1 MYLFILCLN
10 VLMHALLHGEGFIE
24 GTLVATQHQHI
35 PIEQLTRNSFVM
47 SYSPSN
53 KYYAEQKVLLQS
65 KHQVTCYLQITI
77 QDEIINVTHNHRFY
91 LPLERQWIRAA
102 QLKPGHAL
110 LTASGPLVCIN
121 AITEIQQLATA
132 YNLSVNNFHTFF
144 VSRHNILVHN
154 IAVVIPIA
162 ISFGMGGAEVMWATM
177 AQTAITGLIL
187 GIIYG
192 KQSNIRDNKPDT
204 IDILLSKAHD
214 NRRQPPPFNG
224 GGGGPLHSPQD
235 PKKDNNNNNNKHP
248 HGKYEDA
255 PYHHANS
262 NGTKSLA
269 PKDGQTALDNS
280 ILIKQNSPR
289 RISLSQGEI
298 VILDQTSL
306 GLYHGHVRTWNELT
320 GSMRRALHKS
330 GWVNTQTGKI
340 IWPP

>member
-1 MYLFILCLN
+1 
-10 VLMHALLHGEGFIE
+10 MHALLYGDGFVE

-35 PIEQLTRNSFVM
+35 PIEQLARNSLVM
-47 SYSPSN
+47 GYSTSN
-53 KYYAEQKVLLQS
+53 KCYAEKKVLLQR
-65 KHQVTCYLQITI
+65 KHQVTRYLQVTL
-77 QDEIINVTHNHRFY
+77 QGETINVTPNQRFY

-110 LTASGPLVCIN
+110 LTASGSLVCIN
-121 AITEIQQLATA
+121 AITEIQQPATA
-132 YNLSVNNFHTFF
+132 YNLSISDFHTFF

-192 KQSNIRDNKPDT
+192 KQSNSRDNKPDT
-204 IDILLSKAHD
+204 IDILLSKAQD
-214 NRRQPPPFNG
+214 KRRQPPPFNG

-235 PKKDNNNNNNKHP
+235 PKKDNNNNKHP

-255 PYHHANS
+255 SYHHKNS
-262 NGTKSLA
+262 KGRKNPA

-280 ILIKQNSPR
+280 VAISSESTG
-289 RISLSQGEI
+289 RIGLSKGEI
-298 VILDQTSL
+298 VVLRQTSS
-306 GLYHGHVRTWNELT
+306 GLYHGYVSTWEKLEQPLRNI
-320 GSMRRALHKS
+320 LHKR
-330 GWVNTQTGKI
+330 GWANIQTGKI
-340 IWPP
+340 NWPPWA